1 MNRII
6 GKNILSCSY
15 LKNRVLSNF
24 PICAA
29 NIRFVST
36 SDSKIKNVVISS
48 PQSDMMTGTESQKFS
63 FITDS
68 PIAHTCEELIT
79 SLHDILSLEW
89 SSTIFLTAFLF
100 RLSICFP
107 IKVYQEHLM
116 AKLANLQP
124 KDSVFISP
132 EMKRKLTRQTVLIR
146 NHLYRKENCQPQ
158 KIPISSVLQMP
169 FWIYLSSA
177 TRNLTFGKNGNS
189 LQMEQLSNEGFMWL
203 SSLATSDPY
212 GILPGLY
219 CAIGLTT
226 LIYSSLNTMGK
237 KGLGKSVGLFW
248 ISSNFLSLLELV
260 ILDSIVVRRML
271 KIPKTSIEPANIYAA
286 KSDMNIMTRKLL
298 KIQSLNIQ
306 MIFNPLINLTFVRFD
321 SQYSFNLLKL
331 VKNNNI
337 STASVC
343 LSVNRKHLN

>member
-1 MNRII
+1 MNSYNKETKFLIFLFSASFQKMNRII

-124 KDSVFISP
+124 KLNEILEKNFKNLKRDSVFISP
-132 EMKRKLTRQTVLIR
+132 EMKRKLTRQ
-146 NHLYRKENCQPQ
+146 
-158 KIPISSVLQMP
+158 
-169 FWIYLSSA
+169 
-177 TRNLTFGKNGNS
+177 
-189 LQMEQLSNEGFMWL
+189 
-203 SSLATSDPY
+203 
-212 GILPGLY
+212 
-219 CAIGLTT
+219 
-226 LIYSSLNTMGK
+226 
-237 KGLGKSVGLFW
+237 
-248 ISSNFLSLLELV
+248 
-260 ILDSIVVRRML
+260 
-271 KIPKTSIEPANIYAA
+271 
-286 KSDMNIMTRKLL
+286 
-298 KIQSLNIQ
+298 
-306 MIFNPLINLTFVRFD
+306 
-321 SQYSFNLLKL
+321 
-331 VKNNNI
+331 
-337 STASVC
+337 
-343 LSVNRKHLN
+343 VNQFK